1 MRNIIFINSHP
12 IQYFAPMYKYMNEHD
27 IKTQAWY
34 CSDISV
40 KGGLDKQFGVQVK
53 WDVPLLDGYEHTF
66 FKNYTWHPDITDSFF
81 SAINWGMIYQLFKQP
96 KSVIVVH
103 GWHYLTHFLI
113 LMLGQFR
120 GHTVCVRCDMPQ
132 NLEAL
137 KKGWKQRVKYFGLK
151 YILFP
156 RINYFLYIG
165 TQNRLLYKRY
175 DILDKRLVFCPYSVD
190 NERFKKERLFLSDKR
205 NDILKKL
212 GIGPDEKVILYTGK
226 YIAIKR
232 PIDLLKAFSLLND
245 PDTWLIMVGEGDL
258 RSEMETYIRE
268 HGLTR
273 VILTGFVNQSLIA
286 EYYSISD
293 VLVMCT
299 IGDNWGLSINEGMC
313 FNLPV
318 VVSDLTGCADD
329 LIIPGV
335 NGYVFETGNAADLA
349 VKLRDILFGKTLTWE
364 VSSEAI
370 IDKYSYSEVV
380 KNLNQLL

>member
-1 MRNIIFINSHP
+1 
-12 IQYFAPMYKYMNEHD
+12 MNEHD